1 MNVKI
6 CVGTTCHLMGA
17 STLIESLDLLEND
30 IKSKIKIE
38 YATCFSACQGTFT
51 PPVIK
56 VNDIFFGNMTP
67 DKFRKLIT
75 TSIQEGEEK

>member
-17 STLIESLDLLEND
+17 STLIESLELLENN

-56 VNDIFFGNMTP
+56 INDNFFGNMTP
-67 DKFRKLIT
+67 ENFRKLIIT
-75 TSIQEGEEK
+75 TIAEGEGK